1 MRRRH
6 KITGVLYWRVTG
18 SAGQGEYVPIPGPI
32 PGSLGNPIVVSC
44 NVRPL
49 DTEEIQFWGER
60 GGDTRKVFAD
70 SWPFDIHSALTFNGQ
85 PWYQV
90 EPEKDF
96 DYGTGTKHHEVVI
109 RKR

>member
-6 KITGVLYWRVTG
+6 KISGVLYWRVVG
-18 SAGQGEYVPIPGPI
+18 SAGQGEYVPIPGPVA
-32 PGSLGNPIVVSC
+32 GSEGNPIIVSC

-49 DTEEIQFWGER
+49 DTQEVQFWGER
-60 GGDTRKVFAD
+60 GSDTRKVFAD
-70 SWPFDIHSALTFNGQ
+70 YWPFDIHAALTFDGQ
-85 PWYQV
+85 KWYQV

-96 DYGTGTKHHEVVI
+96 DYGVASKHHEVVI

>member
-6 KITGVLYWRVTG
+6 TISGVLYEKVAG
-18 SAGQGEYVPIPGPI
+18 SAGQKEYRPITGSGPGTEAK
-32 PGSLGNPIVVSC
+32 PIVVSC

-70 SWPFDIHSALTFNGQ
+70 SWPFDIHSALTFNGGQ
-85 PWYQV
+85 WYQV
-90 EPEKDF
+90 DPEKDF
-96 DYGTGTKHHEVVI
+96 DYGVATKHHEVVI

>member
-6 KITGVLYWRVTG
+6 SIAGVLYEKTTG
-18 SAGQGEYVPIPGPI
+18 SAGQKEYRPITGVGPGTESAPI
-32 PGSLGNPIVVSC
+32 TVAC

-70 SWPFDIHSALTFNGQ
+70 TWPFDIHSALTFNGDS
-85 PWYQV
+85 WYQL